1 MNRIHELFQQKQAEI
16 LSVYFT
22 AGFPHLNDTR
32 EILRQLQ
39 AHNVN
44 MVEIGIPFSDP
55 MADGVVIQQSSHAAL
70 AQGMTLRTLFDQ
82 LSDVRPEVTMPLIMM
97 GYLNPIM
104 QFGFEAF
111 CQKCQETGIDGVI
124 IPDLP
129 FNEYLSEYK
138 PIADKYNL
146 SVIMLIT
153 PQTSEERIRLIDQHT
168 NSFIYMVSSAATT
181 GAQSSF
187 DEGKQ
192 AYFRRIKAMHL
203 HNPQLIGFG
212 ISNADT
218 LQAAF
223 ANAQG
228 AIVGSQF
235 IKELKQSS
243 DDIGNA
249 VEQLLNR
256 LKSKIE

>member
-22 AGFPHLNDTR
+22 AGFPHFSDTR

-39 AHNVN
+39 AHHVD
-44 MVEIGIPFSDP
+44 MAEIGIPFSDP
-55 MADGVVIQQSSHAAL
+55 MADGVVIQQSSHTAL
-70 AQGMTLRTLFDQ
+70 EQGMSLRNLFDQ
-82 LSDVRPEVTMPLIMM
+82 LATIRSEITMPLIMM

-111 CQKCQETGIDGVI
+111 CQKCQQTGIDGII

-129 FNEYLSEYK
+129 FNEYLTDYK
-138 PIADKYNL
+138 HVADSYNL
-146 SVIMLIT
+146 SVVMLIT
-153 PQTSEERIRLIDQHT
+153 PQTSEERIRLIDQQT

-181 GAQSSF
+181 GAQTRF
-187 DEGKQ
+187 DEDKQ
-192 AYFRRIKAMHL
+192 NYFKRIKAMKL
-203 HNPQLIGFG
+203 QNSQLIGFG
-212 ISNADT
+212 ISNAAT

-235 IKELKQSS
+235 IKELQQSP

-256 LKSKIE
+256 LKSEVK

>member
-1 MNRIHELFQQKQAEI
+1 MNRIHQLFQQKQAEI

-22 AGFPHLNDTR
+22 AGFPHFNDTR

-39 AHNVN
+39 AYQVN

-55 MADGVVIQQSSHAAL
+55 MADGVVIQESSHAAL
-70 AQGMTLRTLFDQ
+70 EQGMTLHKLFEQ
-82 LSDVRPEVTMPLIMM
+82 LTDVRSEISIPLIMM

-104 QFGFEAF
+104 QFGFESF
-111 CQKCQETGIDGVI
+111 CRQCQLTGIDGII

-129 FNEYLSEYK
+129 FNEYLNEYQS
-138 PIADKYNL
+138 IAEKYGL

-153 PQTSEERIRLIDQHT
+153 PQTSNERIRLIDEHT

-181 GAQSSF
+181 GAQKSF
-187 DEGKQ
+187 DEEKQ
-192 AYFRRIKAMHL
+192 AYFRRIKSMRL
-203 HNPQLIGFG
+203 KNPQLIGFG
-212 ISNADT
+212 ISNGET

-235 IKELKQSS
+235 IKELAASP
-243 DDIGNA
+243 DDIDQA
-249 VEQLLNR
+249 VRQLMTR
-256 LKSKIE
+256 LKTFDH

>member
-1 MNRIHELFQQKQAEI
+1 MNRIHELFQQKKAEI

-39 AHNVN
+39 AHHVD

-55 MADGVVIQQSSHAAL
+55 MADGIVIQQSSHTAL
-70 AQGMTLRTLFDQ
+70 EQGMTLRRLFEQ
-82 LSDVRPEVTMPLIMM
+82 LSGVRSEITMPLIMM

-104 QFGFEAF
+104 QFGFEPF

-138 PIADKYNL
+138 PIADKHNL

-153 PQTSEERIRLIDQHT
+153 PQTDETRVRLIDQHT

-181 GAQSSF
+181 GAQTRF
-187 DEGKQ
+187 NEDKQ
-192 AYFRRIKAMHL
+192 AYFRRISNLDL

-212 ISNADT
+212 ISNEET
-218 LQAAF
+218 LKAAF
-223 ANAQG
+223 AHAQG
-228 AIVGSQF
+228 AIIGSQF
-235 IKELKQSS
+235 IKELQQSP
-243 DDIGNA
+243 DDISNA
-249 VEQLLNR
+249 VEQLLKR
-256 LKSKIE
+256 LKPEVE

>member
-1 MNRIHELFQQKQAEI
+1 MNHIYQLLQQKKAEV

-22 AGFPHLNDTR
+22 AGFPHLNNTR

-39 AHNVN
+39 AHNVD

-55 MADGVVIQQSSHAAL
+55 MADGIVIQQSSHTAL
-70 AQGMTLRTLFDQ
+70 EQGMTLRKLFEQ
-82 LSDVRPEVTMPLIMM
+82 LSGVRSEITMPLIMM

-104 QFGFEAF
+104 QFGFEPF

-129 FNEYLSEYK
+129 FKEYLSEYK
-138 PIADKYNL
+138 SIADKHNI

-153 PQTSEERIRLIDQHT
+153 PQTDETRIRLIDQHT

-181 GAQSSF
+181 GTQARF
-187 DEGKQ
+187 DEEKQ
-192 AYFRRIKAMHL
+192 AYFRRINALNL

-212 ISNADT
+212 ISNEET
-218 LQAAF
+218 LKTTF
-223 ANAQG
+223 AHAQG
-228 AIVGSQF
+228 AIIGSQF
-235 IKELKQSS
+235 IKELQQSP
-243 DDIGNA
+243 DDISNA
-249 VEQLLNR
+249 VEQLLKR
-256 LKSKIE
+256 LKPEVE

>member
-1 MNRIHELFQQKQAEI
+1 MNHIHQLLQQKKAKV

-39 AHNVN
+39 AHNVD

-55 MADGVVIQQSSHAAL
+55 MADGIVIQQSSHTAL
-70 AQGMTLRTLFDQ
+70 EQGMTLRKLFEQ
-82 LSDVRPEVTMPLIMM
+82 LSCVCSEITMPLIMM

-104 QFGFEAF
+104 QFGFEPF

-129 FNEYLSEYK
+129 FKEYLSEYK
-138 PIADKYNL
+138 SIADKHNI

-153 PQTSEERIRLIDQHT
+153 PQTDETRIRLIDQHT

-181 GAQSSF
+181 GAQTRF
-187 DEGKQ
+187 DKEKQ
-192 AYFRRIKAMHL
+192 AYFRRINALNL

-212 ISNADT
+212 ISNEET
-218 LQAAF
+218 LKTAF
-223 ANAQG
+223 AHAQG
-228 AIVGSQF
+228 AIIGSQF
-235 IKELKQSS
+235 IKELQQSP
-243 DDIGNA
+243 DDISNA
-249 VEQLLNR
+249 VEQLLKR
-256 LKSKIE
+256 LKPEVE

>member
-1 MNRIHELFQQKQAEI
+1 MNRIHELFRQKQAEI

-22 AGFPHLNDTR
+22 AGFPHFNDTR

-39 AHNVN
+39 ANQVN

-55 MADGVVIQQSSHAAL
+55 MADGVVIQESSHAAL
-70 AQGMTLRTLFDQ
+70 EQGMTLHKLFDQ
-82 LSDVRPEVTMPLIMM
+82 LADVRSEITIPLIMM

-111 CQKCQETGIDGVI
+111 CQQCQKTGIDGII

-129 FNEYLSEYK
+129 FNEYLTDYQF
-138 PIADKYNL
+138 IANKHNL

-153 PQTSEERIRLIDQHT
+153 PQTSEERIRKIDEHT

-181 GAQSSF
+181 GAQHHF
-187 DEGKQ
+187 DEEKQ
-192 AYFRRIKAMHL
+192 AYFRRIKSMQL
-203 HNPQLIGFG
+203 KNPQLIGFG
-212 ISNADT
+212 ISNAET

-235 IKELKQSS
+235 IKELAALPDHIDQAVKQLM
-243 DDIGNA
+243 IK
-249 VEQLLNR
+249 
-256 LKSKIE
+256 LKSPNP